1 MAVTSEIPRVAVRQ
15 IGLCRTLQGVDSKFS
30 DESDWRDACTG
41 DGSAFGRVFDK
52 HADRLARHAFRLV
65 PSFADVED
73 VVAVTFMEAWRRR
86 GAVRFVD
93 GSMLPWLLVTAT
105 NSARNISRAARRHR
119 ALLDRLPPDASTDRA
134 VEDQDDGPAQSA
146 LRSLS
151 VPDQQLI
158 TLCDLYGY
166 SATEAAVVLGI
177 SGTAVRSR
185 LYALDRA

>member
-1 MAVTSEIPRVAVRQ
+1 
-15 IGLCRTLQGVDSKFS
+15 VDSKFS
-30 DESDWRDACTG
+30 DESDWRDACIG
-41 DGSAFGRVFDK
+41 DGSAFGRVFDR

-65 PSFADVED
+65 PSFNDVED

-86 GAVRFVD
+86 DAVRFVD

-105 NSARNISRAARRHR
+105 NSARNMSRAARRHR
-119 ALLDRLPPDASTDRA
+119 ALLDRLPPETSPDRF
-134 VEDQDDGPAQSA
+134 VDDREDGRAQLA
-146 LRSLS
+146 LRSLP

-166 SATEAAVVLGI
+166 SAMEAAIVLGI

-185 LYALDRA
+185 LSRARSRLTLAVRGEGPHLVIEGESS